1 LLPIRL
7 VSAAGAD
14 LKIYDDRTL
23 SETSGIRKLFHVRRR
38 HTMDETPNLIIGIRE
53 KPGIGKGIILSFQHV
68 FAMFGATVLVPIL
81 TGLPINTAL
90 LASGLGTMIY
100 IICTGA
106 RVPVYLGSSFAYI
119 TAIIAALGLSA
130 SDPKFSGSLNF
141 PAAATGLMCVGIVYV
156 IVAVIIRLVGK
167 NWLKKIL
174 PPIVIGPMIAV
185 IGLGLAGVAVGMAGL
200 IPSAEGVMNPQSI
213 AVALIAMLA
222 TALIAVHAKGFFKI
236 VPIVSGIAIGFI
248 AAILIDLIFNR
259 GGDTLVVGNLVAI
272 GKDIAAG
279 RIFESPKIMLPFGS
293 KLNDS
298 GPFVF
303 YGLDFSAALAMLPL
317 AFVTIAEHI
326 GDHTVLGQ
334 ICKKDFLQDPGL
346 DRTLLGDGIATFTAG
361 MIGGPA
367 NTTYGENTGV
377 VGLTRVGSVYVTGG
391 AAVTAILLSFIKPV
405 KDLISAIPVPV
416 MGGISIIL
424 FGFIAANGLRVIA
437 EAKVD
442 FSKTRN
448 VIIAAVMLVLGL
460 GGAVFQIT
468 EFTSISG
475 MALAALTGIILN
487 LILPEERPA
496 EIVK

>member
-1 LLPIRL
+1 
-7 VSAAGAD
+7 
-14 LKIYDDRTL
+14 
-23 SETSGIRKLFHVRRR
+23 
-38 HTMDETPNLIIGIRE
+38 MDENPNLIIGIRE
-53 KPGIGKGIILSFQHV
+53 KPGIGKGIVLSLQHV

-90 LASGLGTMIY
+90 LASGIGTIIY

-119 TAIIAALGLSA
+119 TAIIAALGLA
-130 SDPKFSGSLNF
+130 SSDAKFGEGLNF
-141 PAAATGLMCVGIVYV
+141 PAAATGLMCVGLVYV
-156 IVAVIIRLVGK
+156 VVAIIIRLVGK
-167 NWLKKIL
+167 GWLKKIL
-174 PPIVIGPMIAV
+174 PPIVVGPMIAV
-185 IGLGLAGVAVGMAGL
+185 IGLGLAGTAVSMAGL
-200 IPSAEGVMNPQSI
+200 VPSADGVMDYQSVI
-213 AVALIAMLA
+213 VALIALLA
-222 TALIAVHAKGFFKI
+222 TALIAVHARGFFKI
-236 VPIVSGIAIGFI
+236 VPIVSGIGIGFI
-248 AAILIDLIFNR
+248 AAIIIDLIFNR
-259 GGDTLVVGNLVAI
+259 GGDTLVVSNLVAI

-279 RIFESPKIMLPFGS
+279 RIIESPKIMLPFGS
-293 KLNDS
+293 QIKDS

-303 YGLDFSAALAMLPL
+303 YGLDFKAALAMLPL

-346 DRTLLGDGIATFTAG
+346 DRTVLGDGIATFVAG

-391 AAVTAILLSFIKPV
+391 AAITAILLSFIKPV

-424 FGFIAANGLRVIA
+424 FGFIAANGLRVIS
-437 EAKVD
+437 EARVN
-442 FSKTRN
+442 FNKTRN

-460 GGAVFQIT
+460 GGAAFKVT
-468 EFTSISG
+468 ELTSISG

-487 LILPEERPA
+487 LILPEEKAA
-496 EIVK
+496 EIKK

>member
-1 LLPIRL
+1 
-7 VSAAGAD
+7 
-14 LKIYDDRTL
+14 
-23 SETSGIRKLFHVRRR
+23 
-38 HTMDETPNLIIGIRE
+38 MDENSNLLIGIRE
-53 KPGIGKGIILSFQHV
+53 KPGLGKGIVLSFQHV

-81 TGLPINTAL
+81 TGLPINTSL
-90 LASGLGTMIY
+90 LASGIGTLIY
-100 IICTGA
+100 ILCTGA

-130 SDPKFSGSLNF
+130 LDPDFAGKANF
-141 PAAATGLMCVGIVYV
+141 GAAATGLMCIGVVYV
-156 IVAVIIRLVGK
+156 VVSLIIRLVGK
-167 NWLKKIL
+167 AWLKKIL

-185 IGLGLAGVAVGMAGL
+185 IGLGLASVAVSMAGL
-200 IPSAEGVMNPQSI
+200 SPSSEGMNPQSVV
-213 AVALIAMLA
+213 VALIAMLS
-222 TALIAVHAKGFFKI
+222 TAIISVHAKGFFKI
-236 VPIVSGIAIGFI
+236 VPIVSGIGIGFA
-248 AAILIDLIFNR
+248 AAIIIDLIFNM
-259 GGDTLVVGNLVAI
+259 GGNTMVVGNLAAI

-279 RIFESPKIMLPFGS
+279 HIFEVPKIMLPFGN
-293 KLNDS
+293 LDAA

-303 YGLDFSAALAMLPL
+303 YGLDFRAALAMLPL

-346 DRTLLGDGIATFTAG
+346 DRTLMGDGLATFVAG

-391 AAVTAILLSFIKPV
+391 AAVIAVILAFLKPV
-405 KDLISAIPVPV
+405 KDLISSIPTPV

-424 FGFIAANGLRVIA
+424 FGFIAANGLRVIS

-460 GGAVFQIT
+460 GGAVFQLNSL
-468 EFTSISG
+468 TSISG

-487 LILPEERPA
+487 LILPEDVKA
-496 EIVK
+496 EIKK

>member
-1 LLPIRL
+1 
-7 VSAAGAD
+7 
-14 LKIYDDRTL
+14 
-23 SETSGIRKLFHVRRR
+23 
-38 HTMDETPNLIIGIRE
+38 MDENSNLIIGIRE
-53 KPGIGKGIILSFQHV
+53 KPGLGKGIILSFQHV

-90 LASGLGTMIY
+90 LASGLGTLIY
-100 IICTGA
+100 ILCTGA

-130 SDPKFSGSLNF
+130 SDPDFAGKANF
-141 PAAATGLMCVGIVYV
+141 AAAATGLMCIGLVYV
-156 IVAVIIRLVGK
+156 IVAIIIKLVGK

-185 IGLGLAGVAVGMAGL
+185 IGLGLAGVAVNMAGL
-200 IPSAEGVMNPQSI
+200 IPSSEGTMNPQSVI
-213 AVALIAMLA
+213 VALIALLA
-222 TALIAVHAKGFFKI
+222 TAMIAVHAKGFFKI
-236 VPIVSGIAIGFI
+236 VPIVTGIGIGFV
-248 AAILIDLIFNR
+248 AAIIIDLIFNM
-259 GGDTLVVGNLVAI
+259 GGNTLVVNNLVAI

-279 RIFESPKIMLPFGS
+279 KIIEVPKIMLPFG
-293 KLNDS
+293 NREAA

-303 YGLDFSAALAMLPL
+303 YGFDFTAALAMLPL

-346 DRTLLGDGIATFTAG
+346 DRTLLGDGIATFVAG

-391 AAVTAILLSFIKPV
+391 AAVLAVILAFIKPV
-405 KDLISAIPVPV
+405 KDLIAAIPVAV

-424 FGFIAANGLRVIA
+424 FGFIAANGLRVIT
-437 EAKVD
+437 EARVD

-468 EFTSISG
+468 ALTSISG
-475 MALAALTGIILN
+475 MALAALSGIILN
-487 LILPEERPA
+487 LILPEEVEA
-496 EIVK
+496 QIKK

>member
-1 LLPIRL
+1 
-7 VSAAGAD
+7 
-14 LKIYDDRTL
+14 
-23 SETSGIRKLFHVRRR
+23 
-38 HTMDETPNLIIGIRE
+38 MDENSNLIIGIRE
-53 KPGIGKGIILSFQHV
+53 KPGIGKGIVLSFQHV

-90 LASGLGTMIY
+90 LASGLGTLIY

-119 TAIIAALGLSA
+119 TAIVAALGLSA
-130 SDPKFSGSLNF
+130 DDPDFANSANF
-141 PAAATGLMCVGIVYV
+141 AAAATALMCIGLVYV
-156 IVAVIIRLVGK
+156 VVSFVIRFVGK
-167 NWLKKIL
+167 EWLKKIL

-185 IGLGLAGVAVGMAGL
+185 IGLGLAGVAVSMAGL
-200 IPSAEGVMNPQSI
+200 MPSSEGTMNPQSVI
-213 AVALIAMLA
+213 VALIAMLS
-222 TALIAVHAKGFFKI
+222 TAIIAVHAKGFFKI
-236 VPIVSGIAIGFI
+236 VPIVSGIGIGFV
-248 AAILIDLIFNR
+248 AAILFDLIFNM
-259 GGDTLVVGNLVAI
+259 GGDTMVIGNLAAI

-279 RIFESPKIMLPFGS
+279 KIFEAPKIMLPFG
-293 KLNDS
+293 NREAA

-303 YGLDFSAALAMLPL
+303 YGLDFRAALAMLPL

-326 GDHTVLGQ
+326 GDHTVLGK
-334 ICKKDFLQDPGL
+334 ICNKDFLQDPGL

-391 AAVTAILLSFIKPV
+391 AAVLAIILAFLKPV
-405 KDLISAIPVPV
+405 KDLIASIPVPV

-437 EAKVD
+437 DAKVD

-448 VIIAAVMLVLGL
+448 VIIAAVMLVLGI
-460 GGAVFQIT
+460 GGAAFQIT
-468 EFTSISG
+468 ALTSISG
-475 MALAALTGIILN
+475 MALAALSGIILN
-487 LILPEERPA
+487 LILPEEKPA
-496 EIVK
+496 QLK

>member
-1 LLPIRL
+1 M
-7 VSAAGAD
+7 
-14 LKIYDDRTL
+14 
-23 SETSGIRKLFHVRRR
+23 E
-38 HTMDETPNLIIGIRE
+38 ENNNLIIGIRE
-53 KPGIGKGIILSFQHV
+53 KPGLGKGIILSLQHV

-81 TGLPINTAL
+81 TGLPINTSL
-90 LASGLGTMIY
+90 LASGIGTLIY
-100 IICTGA
+100 ILCTGA

-119 TAIIAALGLSA
+119 TAIVAALGLSA
-130 SDPKFSGSLNF
+130 NDPDFAGKANF
-141 PAAATGLMCVGIVYV
+141 AAAATGLMCIGLVYV
-156 IVAVIIRLVGK
+156 VVSVIIRLVGK
-167 NWLKKIL
+167 NWLSKIL
-174 PPIVIGPMIAV
+174 PPIVVGPMIAV
-185 IGLGLAGVAVGMAGL
+185 IGLSLAGTAVDMAGL
-200 IPSAEGVMNPQSI
+200 IPSSEGLMNPQNIII
-213 AVALIAMLA
+213 ALVAMLA

-236 VPIVSGIAIGFI
+236 VPIVSGILIGFV
-248 AAILIDLIFNR
+248 AAIAIDLIFNR
-259 GGDTLVVGNLVAI
+259 GADTIVTGKLVAI
-272 GKDIAAG
+272 GQDIAAG
-279 RIFESPKIMLPFGS
+279 RIIEAPKIMLPFGD
-293 KLNDS
+293 KQTAT

-303 YGLDFSAALAMLPL
+303 YRLDFSAALAMLPL

-334 ICKKDFLQDPGL
+334 ICKKDFLQNPGL
-346 DRTLLGDGIATFTAG
+346 DRTLLGDGLATFTAG

-391 AAVTAILLSFIKPV
+391 AAVIAILLAFIKPI

-424 FGFIAANGLRVIA
+424 FGFIAANGLRVIT
-437 EAKVD
+437 EARVD

-468 EFTSISG
+468 ALTSISG

-487 LILPEERPA
+487 LILPDKQPA
-496 EIVK
+496 QSKKQ